1 MAVQDHDALTAA
13 AENTRL
19 VGFHDLQGRESLQV
33 TLQGDWCYVGH
44 LPGCMPN
51 PLTGRDEHSG
61 TSILDVSD
69 PAKPTLIVH
78 IPGAPGA
85 NCRAVQVIDSPRDGK
100 RYLARNHE
108 TRDACSFQVFDI
120 TNRARPEMV
129 ADVKETPAGP
139 MDIAHKGWWD
149 AGSGLYFGSANE
161 PGFRPGAHLVIWDFS
176 NPSKPKYVANHW
188 LPGQR
193 LSEPFAQE
201 KGPNLHHPVVDM
213 ANNRVYLSYAR
224 GGNVAVLDIR
234 NVAKPELV
242 FDYSIEPQFKGPH
255 TSMPFFGIK
264 TPNFTPGF
272 GDVRDYI
279 IVANEASD
287 AKYQG
292 LEIRCM
298 VYMLD
303 VTVWNKPMMVDIFR
317 VPDADYLTHGGRFG
331 PHQFNETQNNKLYRP
346 QDNRNLLYV
355 AYFAGG
361 LRVLDISD
369 PYAMKEVGY
378 YVPKTTATT
387 IPRLKTCIQTNDVD
401 LDYRGLAYISDRA
414 GTGLHVV
421 EYLG

>member
-1 MAVQDHDALTAA
+1 MQDHETLTAA

-19 VGFHDLQGRESLQV
+19 IGFHDLQGRESLQV

-44 LPGCMPN
+44 LPGCLPN

-61 TSILDVSD
+61 TSILDVSN
-69 PAKPTLIVH
+69 PAKPTLIAH
-78 IPGAPGA
+78 IPGGPDA
-85 NCRAVQVIDSPRDGK
+85 NCRAVQVIDNPRDGR

-120 TNRARPEMV
+120 TNRARPEMI

-139 MDIAHKGWWD
+139 MSIAHKGWWD
-149 AGSGLYFGSANE
+149 AASGLYFGCANE
-161 PGFRPGAHLVIWDFS
+161 PGFRAGGHLVIWDFS
-176 NPSKPKYVANHW
+176 NPSKPRYVANHW
-188 LPGQR
+188 LPGQH
-193 LSEPFAQE
+193 LSEPFEQD

-213 ANNRVYLSYAR
+213 ASSRVYLSYAR
-224 GGNVAVLDIR
+224 GGNIAVLDIG
-234 NVAKPELV
+234 NISKPKLA

-255 TSMPFFGIK
+255 TSMPFFGVV
-264 TPNFTPGF
+264 TPNFTRGF

-279 IVANEASD
+279 IVCNEASD

-292 LEIRCM
+292 LEVRCM
-298 VYMLD
+298 VFMLD
-303 VTVWNKPMMVDIFR
+303 VTAWKNPMMADIFR
-317 VPDADYLTHGGRFG
+317 VPDADFLTHGGRFG
-331 PHQFNETQNNKLYRP
+331 PHQFNETQDTKLYRP

-378 YVPKTTATT
+378 YIPKTTSTT

-414 GTGLHVV
+414 GTGLHIV